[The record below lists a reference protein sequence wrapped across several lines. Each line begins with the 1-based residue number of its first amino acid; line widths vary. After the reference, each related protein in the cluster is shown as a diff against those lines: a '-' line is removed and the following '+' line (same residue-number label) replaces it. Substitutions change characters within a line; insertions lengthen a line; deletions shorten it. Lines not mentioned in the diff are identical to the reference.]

1 MIGALSH
8 SVALGKAMAGKA
20 KNAEGKLDA
29 VIACRLTAAE
39 NDKYKGQVTLS
50 GLSSGEYLRKL
61 IVERPVQIVARPRP
75 SIDKARLIYLYNKA
89 SNNLN
94 QIARRLNLANQAKQV
109 DADIFERTLGQLI
122 SLDAFLRGRIADV
135 D

>member
-39 NDKYKGQVTLS
+39 NDKYKGQVALS

-61 IVERPVQIVARPRP
+61 IVERPVQIVARPRA
-75 SIDKARLIYLYNKA
+75 SVDKARLIYLYNKA